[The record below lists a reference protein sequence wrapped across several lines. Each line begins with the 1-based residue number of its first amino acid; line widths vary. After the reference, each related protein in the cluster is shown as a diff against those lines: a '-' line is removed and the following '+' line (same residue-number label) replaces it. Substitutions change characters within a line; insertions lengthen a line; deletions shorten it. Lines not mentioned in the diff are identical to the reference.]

1 MIKSFNHS
9 ALVTCANPK
18 PHPATRPHQIMRF
31 GRCRVRGVWMWANCG
46 ERAPMMKW
54 VQRARACL
62 CGRWVVVVVE
72 YGDWISG
79 GEHPQCCLEP
89 TPPQHSIVSVQFS
102 LIGTGGIHGWSS
114 FGGAAG
120 AGAGGGGDMTRRKHR
135 TLQSKHVRGADDK
148 PVISPVS
155 WGPGFLSLYKGT
167 SILLMFA
174 SKHLSPPPRFC
185 SPPVDGSPF
194 WQPTSQNRTPGA
206 SEGSSHI

>member
-1 MIKSFNHS
+1 MLKSFNHS
-9 ALVTCANPK
+9 TLVTFANPK
-18 PHPATRPHQIMRF
+18 PHPATGPHQIMRF
-31 GRCRVRGVWMWANCG
+31 GRCRVRGVWMGANCG

-120 AGAGGGGDMTRRKHR
+120 AGAAGGGGAWPEGSTEHYN
-135 TLQSKHVRGADDK
+135 QSMCVGLMIN
-148 PVISPVS
+148 P
-155 WGPGFLSLYKGT
+155 LSLPSLGGLGSSLCIKAPPSCWCLPVNT
-167 SILLMFA
+167 LA
-174 SKHLSPPPRFC
+174 PPPSVLFAPC
-185 SPPVDGSPF
+185 GWEPVLAANI
-194 WQPTSQNRTPGA
+194 T
-206 SEGSSHI
+206 E